1 MNLNGF
7 ADEILKANSERF
19 VKRVADGFPN
29 GAVKNN
35 SQKMLKEFERKAE
48 KKNKIIAE
56 LLTKSILKKIL
67 KKC

>member
-48 KKNKIIAE
+48 KKIK
-56 LLTKSILKKIL
+56 LLLNYLPKAFSRKF
-67 KKC
+67 